1 MAVVEVLRPPSFL
14 ATTLIDA
21 LVMITLAF
29 PVLYA
34 LSFRPLVRLS
44 ESRLHVQKELEA
56 ANAEL
61 EAANLSEREARA
73 TAEAI
78 RSAAIA
84 LTQSLDLETVL
95 AALLQLLG
103 RLVPFDRA
111 RVMLLE
117 NESLLSR
124 ARRALESA
132 RGGVPA
138 IGSRHVRCGL
148 GNPVIREL
156 LAGARGIRIAD
167 MRAHPEFGPRMRPEF
182 ERSWMGIPLV
192 AGGKPIGLYSL
203 CRAEV
208 GLLSRGTPAARGG
221 AVGAGVRRHS
231 ECVAV
236 RGAARQPR
244 APEDTFPQAGR
255 SAGERKA
262 LVARELHDEAGQAL
276 TSLKI
281 GLRLLERMSQDL
293 RVSAKAAQLQRTADG
308 IQEGLHRLAANLRPV
323 SLDHFGLVTA
333 LGQLVEN
340 LSGSGDANVE
350 LETIG
355 LTDDRFPPD
364 VETQLY
370 RIAQEAVTNAV
381 RHARAKEIGV
391 MLQHRDGRLRLI
403 VEDDGCGFDPAG
415 AERSGCL
422 GLVGIRERA
431 ETLGGTL
438 SVESSAGAG
447 TTVVLDAPDGG

>member
-44 ESRLHVQKELEA
+44 ESRFHVQKELEA

-117 NESLLSR
+117 DESLLCVR
-124 ARRALESA
+124 AVLWKA
-132 RGGVPA
+132 REAEFLPSGRVTFDA
-138 IGSRHVRCGL
+138 GS
-148 GNPVIREL
+148 NPVIREL

-192 AGGKPIGLYSL
+192 AGGRPIGLYSL

-208 GLLSRGTPAARGG
+208 GFYREEHLQLAEALSAPGSVAIQNALLFEELRDSRERLKTLSRKL
-221 AVGAGVRRHS
+221 VDLQENERR
-231 ECVAV
+231 
-236 RGAARQPR
+236 
-244 APEDTFPQAGR
+244 
-255 SAGERKA
+255 

-381 RHARAKEIGV
+381 RHARAREIGV